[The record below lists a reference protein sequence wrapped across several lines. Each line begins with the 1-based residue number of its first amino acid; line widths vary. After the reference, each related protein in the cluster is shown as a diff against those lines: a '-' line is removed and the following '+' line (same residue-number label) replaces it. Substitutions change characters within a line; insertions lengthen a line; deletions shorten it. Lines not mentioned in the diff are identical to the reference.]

1 MQWWVNVG
9 METQTAMSRRH
20 VAAPDHPDA
29 GRRSLSLAR
38 GPIIIQG
45 VRDPMRGPGPC
56 GGPVSSGRSGAPT
69 ACARVP
75 AFSGT
80 RGVPGPIPTEDRPRP
95 LLGEQ
100 DSGPQG
106 SGCSDVVKDNY
117 KILA

>member
-1 MQWWVNVG
+1 MQWWVIVS
-9 METQTAMSRRH
+9 MEAQTAISCRH
-20 VAAPDHPDA
+20 VLAPDRPEA
-29 GRRSLSLAR
+29 GRRLLPSER
-38 GPIIIQG
+38 GPVTTRV

>member
-1 MQWWVNVG
+1 MQWWVNVS
-9 METQTAMSRRH
+9 MEAQTAISCRH
-20 VAAPDHPDA
+20 VSAPDRPEA
-29 GRRSLSLAR
+29 GRRLLPSER
-38 GPIIIQG
+38 
-45 VRDPMRGPGPC
+45 
-56 GGPVSSGRSGAPT
+56 GPVSSGRSGAPT

>member
-29 GRRSLSLAR
+29 GRRSLPLAR
-38 GPIIIQG
+38 GPVIIQG
-45 VRDPMRGPGPC
+45 VRDPMRGLVSLGDPEPRLFAHEILHLPGHV
-56 GGPVSSGRSGAPT
+56 VSPDLSQPWDGSG
-69 ACARVP
+69 
-75 AFSGT
+75 
-80 RGVPGPIPTEDRPRP
+80 P

-106 SGCSDVVKDNY
+106 SGCLDVVKDNY
-117 KILA
+117 KTLA